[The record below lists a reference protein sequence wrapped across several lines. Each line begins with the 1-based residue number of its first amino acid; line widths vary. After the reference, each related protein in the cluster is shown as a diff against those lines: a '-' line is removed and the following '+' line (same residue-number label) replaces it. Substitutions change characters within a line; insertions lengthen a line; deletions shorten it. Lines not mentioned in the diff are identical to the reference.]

1 MGRCLLRCHVEASDL
16 GRVGPR
22 PPRKPS
28 IRSDVRVIIDAVSGF
43 SSVSC
48 LETWRVPVP
57 RIRDRLHRI
66 EPSLSEQPPRGQT
79 VRIEP
84 RSPDGSPKRD
94 TRFPQREVV
103 QGSSLALLKSAS
115 EVGTPQ
121 YRVRGR
127 FWARC
132 VLRFVLSALVGLRP
146 ALRAVSHVCGTATE

>member
-1 MGRCLLRCHVEASDL
+1 MGRCLLRCRVEASDS

-48 LETWRVPVP
+48 RETWRVPVP

-66 EPSLSEQPPRGQT
+66 EPSLSEQPPSGQT
-79 VRIEP
+79 GRIEP

-94 TRFPQREVV
+94 TRFPLREVV
-103 QGSSLALLKSAS
+103 QGSSLALLKTAS
-115 EVGTPQ
+115 EVGTHP

-127 FWARC
+127 LWARC
-132 VLRFVLSALVGLRP
+132 VMCFVLSALIGLHA
-146 ALRAVSHVCGTATE
+146 ALRAVPHVCGTATE